1 MRAAVVERYGPPS
14 VVSVRTWPDP
24 QPGRGEV
31 LVRVGAASVNSGDAR
46 IRGARFPR
54 GFGLPARVALGIRGP
69 RQPVLG
75 VAFAGTV
82 SAVGEGVSGL
92 RIGDRVAGMNGAR
105 MGAHAELLAVRADR
119 AVPIPEG
126 VSDADAAGALFGGTT
141 AMHFLRDLVGPGT
154 SVLVNGSS
162 GSVGSAAVQLARAA
176 GGTVTAVTRDEN
188 APLARRLGASAT
200 VDYTRTQVAE
210 LTERYDVVLDTV
222 GNIDIATGTG
232 CSRTAEPCCSQSP
245 GSARLS
251 APAGGCAPAVRRS
264 DRTISRTCSPWSL
277 PAASIHSPRSSAGWM
292 PWPPRTG
299 ASTPAA
305 RPATWWSSPRGEPLP
320 HAAAH
325 TCAAP
330 SRIRY
335 IDQWRGCRNLPRNR
349 DDDAFQS
356 RESTAPPPSS
366 TTRVAAAPSSSST
379 ETAPAR
385 PDGRARIVIDPE
397 PRPSM
402 RAATARARPSLIG

>member
-82 SAVGEGVSGL
+82 SAVGESVSGL

-232 CSRTAEPCCSQSP
+232 MLTDRGTLLLAVAGLGETLRARGRVRA
-245 GSARLS
+245 GSAAERPDDIAHLL
-251 APAGGCAPAVRRS
+251 ALVAAGSFDPLAEVVGGLDAV
-264 DRTISRTCSPWSL
+264 
-277 PAASIHSPRSSAGWM
+277 
-292 PWPPRTG
+292 
-299 ASTPAA
+299 
-305 RPATWWSSPRGEPLP
+305 
-320 HAAAH
+320 AAAH
-325 TCAAP
+325 GRVDSGRKT
-330 SRIRY
+330 
-335 IDQWRGCRNLPRNR
+335 GNLVV
-349 DDDAFQS
+349 
-356 RESTAPPPSS
+356 E
-366 TTRVAAAPSSSST
+366 
-379 ETAPAR
+379 PA
-385 PDGRARIVIDPE
+385 G
-397 PRPSM
+397 
-402 RAATARARPSLIG
+402 